1 MEEDNQ
7 KTYHNISLCGAAFL
21 GLVPLIPAVSFLL
34 LLIHSIIKDPQ
45 SVGYIVLFLT
55 VPVLIFVGIS
65 SAVVILSF
73 FALKQSFAKSGTQML
88 IWHIIVS
95 SVQLVLV
102 PIYFYV
108 INYFLGMTLSV
119 ITPFDGFVRIL
130 QTDTFHPAKLIY
142 GLYLVGPV
150 LILLGGIVNSVS
162 YRKQKSEQ
170 QNTI

>member
-1 MEEDNQ
+1 
-7 KTYHNISLCGAAFL
+7 KPYHNISLCGAAFL
-21 GLVPLIPAVSFLL
+21 GLVPLNPAVSFLL
-34 LLIHSIIKDPQ
+34 LLVHSVIKDPK
-45 SVGYIVLFLT
+45 SVRYIVLFLT
-55 VPVLIFVGIS
+55 VRVLTFVCIS

-73 FALKQSFAKSGTQML
+73 FALKQSFARSGTHIL

-95 SVQLVLV
+95 SVQLLLV

-150 LILLGGIVNSVS
+150 LILLGGIVSNVG
-162 YRKQKSEQ
+162 YRKQKNEEK
-170 QNTI
+170 NTI

>member
-1 MEEDNQ
+1 
-7 KTYHNISLCGAAFL
+7 
-21 GLVPLIPAVSFLL
+21 
-34 LLIHSIIKDPQ
+34 
-45 SVGYIVLFLT
+45 
-55 VPVLIFVGIS
+55 IFVGIS
-65 SAVVILSF
+65 SALVILSF
-73 FALKQSFAKSGTQML
+73 FALKQSFAKRGTQIL

-102 PIYFYV
+102 PIYVYV

-119 ITPFDGFVRIL
+119 ITPFDGRVRIL
-130 QTDTFHPAKLIY
+130 QTDTFHTAKLIY

>member
-1 MEEDNQ
+1 MPAA
-7 KTYHNISLCGAAFL
+7 SL
-21 GLVPLIPAVSFLL
+21 ILL
-34 LLIHSIIKDPQ
+34 SIQSLIKDPQ
-45 SVGYIVLFLT
+45 PVGYIVLFFT

-130 QTDTFHPAKLIY
+130 
-142 GLYLVGPV
+142 
-150 LILLGGIVNSVS
+150 
-162 YRKQKSEQ
+162 
-170 QNTI
+170 